1 MRKLFSSLLLFA
13 ALTLLLPI
21 AAAALS
27 GGGLPQVDAFT
38 AMLSKPG
45 AGAGASSAAS
55 QAGQGDADAAW
66 ASQALPILNS
76 ATGEVETVS
85 LRDFLIGAAASE
97 MPISYQKEAFKAQ
110 IVAAHSYA
118 LANRDA
124 QLSAPDP
131 ALNGA
136 WFKANPAGYE
146 GYIKPESLKT
156 LWGDKYDANYAYL
169 SALVDE
175 VGAQVLTYDGAA
187 ALTTYY
193 AISNGKTESSEA
205 VWGTALP
212 YLSTV
217 DSPLD
222 LTSPDYEQTVT
233 LSSQDVYDRLNL
245 SFLALDLSGAPNT
258 WFGEAVRDEAGYIAT
273 MPVGGQTLKGTELRA
288 ALGLRSADFDVS
300 VDAENQFTFTTRGY
314 GHGGRAL
321 PVWGQRHGHHRQ
333 DLRRDPGLLLPGHG
347 AGGRGL
353 TPSSNCG
360 QGDNPLPAVFYL
372 DGPACRR
379 TAPPGQGNRQEA
391 AESLIRAGLLAA
403 ACGKKKISRGSA
415 ALFCRRFLRALWSLR
430 PAGRAAGGRAAPT
443 AHFSKSRYI
452 RLGWM
457 PVLCWYL
464 PLR

>member
-169 SALVDE
+169 STLVDE

-314 GHGGRAL
+314 GHG
-321 PVWGQRHGHHRQ
+321 
-333 DLRRDPGLLLPGHG
+333 
-347 AGGRGL
+347 
-353 TPSSNCG
+353 
-360 QGDNPLPAVFYL
+360 
-372 DGPACRR
+372 
-379 TAPPGQGNRQEA
+379 
-391 AESLIRAGLLAA
+391 AGLSQYGANAMAITGKTYAEILAYYYP
-403 ACGKKKISRGSA
+403 GT
-415 ALFCRRFLRALWSLR
+415 AL
-430 PAGRAAGGRAAPT
+430 GAAG
-443 AHFSKSRYI
+443 
-452 RLGWM
+452 
-457 PVLCWYL
+457 
-464 PLR
+464 